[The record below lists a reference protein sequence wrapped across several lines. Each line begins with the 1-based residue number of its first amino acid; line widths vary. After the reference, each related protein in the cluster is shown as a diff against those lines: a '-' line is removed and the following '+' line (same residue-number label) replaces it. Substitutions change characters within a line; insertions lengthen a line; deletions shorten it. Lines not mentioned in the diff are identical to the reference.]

1 MNRIEFVATIAII
14 LFVAFA
20 LGWFCNW
27 MVARMYRVTD
37 KEIANLDEMGLALH
51 TAEKE
56 RDQATTYLQQREAE
70 LMNQLTQTDAEL
82 TAAMGA
88 LRNSR
93 LENEELRTYDERVL
107 IAFVRPQI
115 SAGRRPLGHQLYF
128 LPILTLFDWGIAFR
142 KTHCQCCRSLIFL
155 NKAANRTAEGGSC
168 PHSFSHR
175 MYSIVFS
182 SPD

>member
-51 TAEKE
+51 TAEEE

-93 LENEELRTYDERVL
+93 LENEELRTYLE
-107 IAFVRPQI
+107 QT
-115 SAGRRPLGHQLYF
+115 SA
-128 LPILTLFDWGIAFR
+128 
-142 KTHCQCCRSLIFL
+142 S
-155 NKAANRTAEGGSC
+155 
-168 PHSFSHR
+168 
-175 MYSIVFS
+175 
-182 SPD
+182 